1 MPWFLQRENGI
12 AYLVGIDLGNGVE
25 AFASGQRAQEN
36 QCFTYWAYH
45 PLSSWNS
52 GHDHYSTQAQPSM
65 QVGVVITDPPYKLQG
80 TRPMGTLDGDISSK

>member
-1 MPWFLQRENGI
+1 MEWRPLP
-12 AYLVGIDLGNGVE
+12 LVRGLRRTNVSHIGPI
-25 AFASGQRAQEN
+25 
-36 QCFTYWAYH
+36 T

-65 QVGVVITDPPYKLQG
+65 QVGVVIADPPYKLQG